1 LTIGEKISSGDAVW
15 IYGSGTF
22 ASQIAARALDLG
34 LKIQG
39 FCDHIN
45 SGKVVSDSFQ
55 DFSVSDYSLALKEL
69 VRPNIV
75 IGVCNLY
82 GNLHKITNNILSTSP
97 EAVVI
102 TPVEFNNILISRGF
116 DSIKNYWLP
125 TLPHEIRS
133 SKDQI
138 EHFRDILSDF
148 KSKELFD
155 SILRYRVGG
164 KLEDLNEPEPF
175 EFLYL
180 PPDLKTPPFQLRMV
194 DLGACRGENL
204 ELFLQS
210 SRHFGESVFLEPDP
224 GNAGFLKQKIEDL
237 GLSLVK
243 VLNLAGWSS
252 KTTLKFRATADGSS
266 GFSESGSLDV
276 IAIDTDSLAEN
287 IEVNYIKMDIEG
299 AELEALIGAKQTI
312 LERLPHLAISIYHK
326 PADLWELG
334 LWIYSICGNKYSYHI
349 RNYGHQT
356 FDTVL
361 YAIPN
366 A

>member
-1 LTIGEKISSGDAVW
+1 MTQIEKLRSGGAIW

-22 ASQIAARALDLG
+22 AGQIAAKVAKLG
-34 LKIQG
+34 LEILG
-39 FCDHIN
+39 FCDHLN
-45 SGKVVSDSFQ
+45 SGKVISNPLKQFTVSE
-55 DFSVSDYSLALKEL
+55 YSLALKGL
-69 VRPNIV
+69 VKPIV
-75 IGVCNLY
+75 IIGICNLY
-82 GNLHKITNNILSTSP
+82 GDLRKIAESIFRVCP
-97 EAVVI
+97 DAVVI
-102 TPVEFNNILISRGF
+102 SPVEFNNILISRGY
-116 DSIKNYWLP
+116 DSINNYWMP
-125 TLPHEIRS
+125 TLPQDVES
-133 SKDQI
+133 SRDQI
-138 EHFRDILSDF
+138 EQFREILCDL
-148 KSKELFD
+148 KSQELFD
-155 SILRYRVGG
+155 SILRYRIAGQ
-164 KLEDLNEPEPF
+164 LEDLIKPEPF

-180 PPDLKTPPFQLRMV
+180 PPDLKTPPAQLRMV

-210 SRHFGESVFLEPDP
+210 NRNFGESIFLEPDP
-224 GNAGFLKQKIEDL
+224 VNAGYLKQRIEKL
-237 GLSLVK
+237 GLSLVT

-266 GFSESGSLDV
+266 GFSDGGSLDV
-276 IAIDTDSLAEN
+276 MAIDTDSLAKDL
-287 IEVNYIKMDIEG
+287 EVNYIKMDIEG

-312 LERLPHLAISIYHK
+312 IERLPHLAISIYHK

-334 LWIYSICGNKYSYHI
+334 LWIHSICGNKYSYHI

>member
-1 LTIGEKISSGDAVW
+1 MW

-22 ASQIAARALDLG
+22 ASQVATRSVDLG
-34 LKIQG
+34 LRILG

-45 SGKVVSDSFQ
+45 FGKVVPSSFQ
-55 DFSVSDYSLALKEL
+55 EFSVADYSLALKGL
-69 VRPNIV
+69 VKPTII

-82 GNLHKITNNILSTSP
+82 GDLHKIAGSVFSTFP

-102 TPVEFNNILISRGF
+102 LPVEFNNILISRGF
-116 DSIKNYWLP
+116 DSINNYWMP
-125 TLPHEIRS
+125 TLPQEIES
-133 SKDQI
+133 SQEQI
-138 EHFRDILSDF
+138 ERFREILCDVRSQ
-148 KSKELFD
+148 ELFD
-155 SILRYRVGG
+155 SILRYRTTG
-164 KLEDLNEPEPF
+164 KLEDLNVPEPF

-180 PPDLKTPPFQLRMV
+180 PPDLKTPPVQLSMV

-204 ELFLQS
+204 ELFLKS
-210 SRHFGESVFLEPDP
+210 NRNFGESVFLEPDP
-224 GNAGFLKQKIEDL
+224 ENADFLKQKIEGL
-237 GLSLVK
+237 GLSSISVM
-243 VLNLAGWSS
+243 NLAGWSS

-266 GFSESGSLDV
+266 GFSEGGSLDV
-276 IAIDTDSLAEN
+276 DAIDIDSLATGFK
-287 IEVNYIKMDIEG
+287 VNYIKMDIEG

-312 LERLPHLAISIYHK
+312 IERLPHLAISIYHK

-334 LWIYSICGNKYSYHI
+334 LWIHSVCGNRYSYYI

-361 YAIPN
+361 YAIPK

>member
-1 LTIGEKISSGDAVW
+1 MIPSEKLLSGDAVW

-22 ASQIAARALDLG
+22 ASQVAARSVDLG
-34 LKIQG
+34 LEILG

-45 SGKVVSDSFQ
+45 SGKVISDSNQKFI
-55 DFSVSDYSLALKEL
+55 VTDYSLALKGL
-69 VRPNIV
+69 VRPTII

-82 GNLHKITNNILSTSP
+82 GDLHKIAGSVFSTFP

-102 TPVEFNNILISRGF
+102 LPVEFNNILISRGF
-116 DSIKNYWLP
+116 DSINNYWMP
-125 TLPHEIRS
+125 TLPQEIED

-138 EHFRDILSDF
+138 EQFREILCDLRSQ
-148 KSKELFD
+148 ELFD
-155 SILRYRVGG
+155 SILRYRTTG
-164 KLEDLNEPEPF
+164 KLEDLNVPEPF

-180 PPDLKTPPFQLRMV
+180 PPDLKTPPAQLCMV

-210 SRHFGESVFLEPDP
+210 NRNFGESIFLEPDP
-224 GNAGFLKQKIEDL
+224 ENANYLKRKIERL
-237 GLSLVK
+237 GLSSISVM
-243 VLNLAGWSS
+243 NLAGWSS

-266 GFSESGSLDV
+266 GFSEGGSLDV
-276 IAIDTDSLAEN
+276 DAIDIDSLATGFK
-287 IEVNYIKMDIEG
+287 VNYIKMDIEG

-312 LERLPHLAISIYHK
+312 IERLPHLAISIYHK
-326 PADLWELG
+326 PADLWKLG
-334 LWIYSICGNKYSYHI
+334 LWIHSVCGNQYSYYI